1 MISNPFDITK
11 AVDYTDAEIYK
22 YWVDLGNE
30 NHGFERLIKPDTLI
44 PMIIVGSK
52 GSGKTHVM
60 KYFSYELQKIRC
72 LAQSTSMQEGLAR
85 EKFIGIYIRCSGF
98 NSGKFSYIS
107 KFHILISYKLT
118 IYIVMCFYQGTN

>member
-11 AVDYTDAEIYK
+11 AVDYTDSDIYK
-22 YWVDLGNE
+22 YWVDLGDDNQ
-30 NHGFERLIKPDTLI
+30 GFEGLIKPDTLM

-72 LAQSTSMQEGLAR
+72 QAEASSMREGLVR
-85 EKFIGIYIRCSGF
+85 EKFIGIYIFAAVGST
-98 NSGKFSYIS
+98 
-107 KFHILISYKLT
+107 LISSTAK
-118 IYIVMCFYQGTN
+118 V

>member
-85 EKFIGIYIRCSGF
+85 EIFHHMGFTTSFAAHYYHRDQCIR
-98 NSGKFSYIS
+98 
-107 KFHILISYKLT
+107 LD
-118 IYIVMCFYQGTN
+118 

>member
-1 MISNPFDITK
+1 MVNNPFDITK

-30 NHGFERLIKPDTLI
+30 NQGFEGLIKPDTLM

-72 LAQSTSMQEGLAR
+72 MAQSASMQEELAR
-85 EKFIGIYIRCSGF
+85 EKFIGY
-98 NSGKFSYIS
+98 
-107 KFHILISYKLT
+107 
-118 IYIVMCFYQGTN
+118 